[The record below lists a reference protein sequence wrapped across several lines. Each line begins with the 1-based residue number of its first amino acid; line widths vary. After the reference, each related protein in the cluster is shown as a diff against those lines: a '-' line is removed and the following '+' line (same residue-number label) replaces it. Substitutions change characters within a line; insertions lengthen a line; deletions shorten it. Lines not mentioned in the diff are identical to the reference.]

1 MNLNYEKTMGRILPI
16 HPDTVQ
22 TKWSEDTLLFEA
34 QKNCK
39 PFFVIVHKC
48 LDNKIK
54 SPEQVESCKK
64 APGLM
69 DRCVDDVLKDMHRI
83 IELKKSGQIRP

>member
-16 HPDTVQ
+16 HPDAVNPR
-22 TKWSEDTLLFEA
+22 WGEDTLLFEA

-39 PFFVIVHKC
+39 PFFVIVHRC

-54 SPEQVESCKK
+54 SQEQVEACKK
-64 APGLM
+64 APQLM
-69 DRCVDDVLKDMHRI
+69 ENCIDDVLKDMHRI
-83 IELKKSGQIRP
+83 IELKKSGKIRS